1 LSAVRVAAVTPGAGL
16 RYETPVGAL
25 RLDAGWRPART
36 ERLPVVVET
45 RAADGSTQVTRLAT
59 DRRWSSLFDVNGR
72 RGALQRVTLTFGI
85 GQAF

>member
-1 LSAVRVAAVTPGAGL
+1 VAAVTPGAGI

-45 RAADGSTQVTRLAT
+45 LAADGSTQVTRLAT
-59 DRRWSSLFDVNGR
+59 DMRWSSLFDVNGR
-72 RGALQRVTLTFGI
+72 RGALQRVTLSFGI